1 MTITTPPTT
10 SSISAADRP
19 YATGTCTAR
28 ILEYGT
34 RDGFVADIK
43 LRDNNRSE
51 VGNNSDVGP
60 TSAFEPV
67 NSWGSTVV
75 IKDSKLREDIS
86 FEFMDEPLG
95 DTKKR
100 DAGDVGVDQC
110 TGRKD
115 LRDGDKTRTNIRSDP
130 FPIVPFYSCDVMIK
144 VGQLEWPTKDDNE
157 DRFPHSSNSSADLRG
172 LTPSSCIIMNVAARV
187 HQYPGAMNS
196 PNNKAARPPQP
207 LNDYDFD
214 ERALQFTKPNSQF
227 SSHDDFYAFLEN
239 NRSDPNVHG
248 IHGPLN
254 SNANTPPQQSQ
265 MQPQQKRQSGPGM
278 SPNHYQGHTRPPV
291 SNRQRAPSYSA
302 QGSQSEEMLIAKTEQ
317 AQKAVRQTARRP
329 VKPPPASSSSSPS
342 SGPQQSRPSSSNRLG
357 GGPDSPAAQQQQQ
370 QSPKGRPNPSS
381 SEALAPPASGAVG
394 ASIARLQTPSLM
406 DSVLKPLEQKVR
418 EYSELMRQEHEQM
431 ARLDEELRAMQE
443 RRAEAES
450 RFLEAKSK
458 HDDFRRRHD
467 DVERAMRGE
476 PPLPREPQQ
485 PPQQQQLPMRE
496 AGHPPSGPPPPQQ
509 RYPERP
515 MSFRHEE
522 DESDESEDD
531 VRPASRRVQ
540 SQQSFGRPPQQK
552 ARARDR
558 FRLSLFGDR

>member
-1 MTITTPPTT
+1 MTITTLPTT
-10 SSISAADRP
+10 SSISTADRP
-19 YATGTCTAR
+19 YATGICTVR
-28 ILEYGT
+28 IVEYGT
-34 RDGFVADIK
+34 RDGFMADIK
-43 LRDNNRSE
+43 LYDNNSSE
-51 VGNNSDVGP
+51 VGNNSGDIP
-60 TSAFEPV
+60 TSAFEPI
-67 NSWGSTVV
+67 NTWGSTVA
-75 IKDSKLREDIS
+75 IKDSKLGEDIS
-86 FEFMDEPLG
+86 FEFTDEPLD
-95 DTKKR
+95 DTQS
-100 DAGDVGVDQC
+100 DAGDADVM
-110 TGRKD
+110 T
-115 LRDGDKTRTNIRSDP
+115 SDP
-130 FPIVPFYSCDVMIK
+130 FPIVPFYSWDIIIK
-144 VGQLEWPTKDDNE
+144 VGQLEWSTNDNDEESLPHCKAGRWMFASEISPSEMPFPPPDD
-157 DRFPHSSNSSADLRG
+157 RTF
-172 LTPSSCIIMNVAARV
+172 
-187 HQYPGAMNS
+187 QYPGAMNS

-214 ERALQFTKPNSQF
+214 ERALHFTKPNSQF

-239 NRSDPNVHG
+239 NRSDQNIHG

-254 SNANTPPQQSQ
+254 PNANTPPQQSQ

-291 SNRQRAPSYSA
+291 SSRQRAPSYSA
-302 QGSQSEEMLIAKTEQ
+302 QGSQSEEMLVAKTEA
-317 AQKAVRQTARRP
+317 AQKAVRQNARRP

-342 SGPQQSRPSSSNRLG
+342 SGPQQSRPSSSSNRPG
-357 GGPDSPAAQQQQQ
+357 GGLDSPAAQQQQQ
-370 QSPKGRPNPSS
+370 QSPKGRLNPSS
-381 SEALAPPASGAVG
+381 PEALAPPASGAVG

-418 EYSELMRQEHEQM
+418 EYSELMRQEHDQM
-431 ARLDEELRAMQE
+431 TRLDEELRALQE

-485 PPQQQQLPMRE
+485 PPPQQQLPVRE
-496 AGHPPSGPPPPQQ
+496 AGHPQSGPPPPQQ

-515 MSFRHEE
+515 MSFHHED
-522 DESDESEDD
+522 DESDQSEDD

-552 ARARDR
+552 PRARDR